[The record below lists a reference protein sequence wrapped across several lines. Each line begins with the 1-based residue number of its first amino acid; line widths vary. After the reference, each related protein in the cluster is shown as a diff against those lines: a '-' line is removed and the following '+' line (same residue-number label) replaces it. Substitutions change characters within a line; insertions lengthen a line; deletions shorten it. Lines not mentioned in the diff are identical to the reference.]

1 MKVVLFGSGGGAL
14 NFLEKQTEYEI
25 LYIVDNDVA
34 KQGKTLMGYEIK
46 SPITLKDNIYNI
58 MITSMYVTDIKHQL
72 VEQLNINESRIIFPS
87 KQLLKSESYA
97 FEDKNT
103 NEYATNLLKELI
115 KHLNKGNVDYFI
127 DYGTLL
133 GIVRDGKLIEW
144 DEDIDFKVR
153 DTSKDNLLELLNTFI
168 GKYPSITLKK
178 DQSSGIRLCIACTNI
193 NPFTID
199 FEVLKEKDECYFTD
213 EYIFPYEFFIA
224 SSLYRWNEIEVKV
237 PKLYEK
243 YLVYIYGD
251 DWRVPKKLFSF
262 ADYNE
267 IEV

>member
-1 MKVVLFGSGGGAL
+1 MKIILFGSGGGAL
-14 NFLEKQTEYEI
+14 NFLQKQTEYEI
-25 LYIVDNDVA
+25 LYIVDNDVS
-34 KQGKTLMGYEIK
+34 KQGKTLNGYEIK
-46 SPITLKDNIYNI
+46 SPITLKDNPCNI

-72 VEQLNINESRIIFPS
+72 VEELKINESRIIYPT
-87 KQLLKSESYA
+87 KQILKSESYA
-97 FEDKNT
+97 FEDKDT
-103 NEYATNLLKELI
+103 NEYATKLLIELI
-115 KHLNKGNVDYFI
+115 KHLNEANVDYFI

-153 DTSKDNLLELLNTFI
+153 DTSEKNFLELLNIFI
-168 GKYPSITLKK
+168 CEYPSITLKS
-178 DQSSGIRLCIACTNI
+178 DQSSAIRLSIECSNI

-199 FEVLKEKDECYFTD
+199 FEILKEKDEGYVTD
-213 EYIFPYEFFIA
+213 EYIFPHEFFIA
-224 SSLYRWNEIEVKV
+224 SSFYRWRDIEVKV

-251 DWRVPKKLFSF
+251 DWRVPKKSFSF